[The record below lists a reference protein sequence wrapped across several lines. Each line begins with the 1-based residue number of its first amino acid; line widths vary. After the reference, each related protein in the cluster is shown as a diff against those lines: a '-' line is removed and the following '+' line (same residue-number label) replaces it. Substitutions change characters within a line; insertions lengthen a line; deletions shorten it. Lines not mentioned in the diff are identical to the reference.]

1 MSASTLLGAVG
12 AGLGF
17 FVAGPLGAVIG
28 GKLGYSLGDSVDD
41 SSELASGDDP
51 GMSVEHTEI
60 DVTQTETYFDIT
72 DLFG

>member
-1 MSASTLLGAVG
+1 MNASTLLGAVG

-17 FVAGPLGAVIG
+17 FFAGPVGAVVG
-28 GKLGYSLGDSVDD
+28 GKLGYSLGDSVDG

-51 GMSVEHTEI
+51 GVSVEHTEI